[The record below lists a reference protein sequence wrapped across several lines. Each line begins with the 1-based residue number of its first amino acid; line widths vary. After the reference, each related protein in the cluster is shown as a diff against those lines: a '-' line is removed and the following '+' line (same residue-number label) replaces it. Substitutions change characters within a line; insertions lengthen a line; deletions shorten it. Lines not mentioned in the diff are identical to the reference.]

1 MQVSKR
7 PGSIEKS
14 AVSFTCIWAA
24 NRGLEHVDSFVGTF
38 RRSIEFGTLAKQLTD
53 AFYGVGHGTRRIL
66 RKNNGFYLSY
76 RVEAENGAYGF
87 LPGFIKKIRDV
98 ACSGLDCGEQSRR
111 KNTRTLCYAVVQR
124 FRKNIN
130 TLLEWSSDTKG
141 FIVSKFS
148 KDDTNTHVAAATAF
162 GNLHALRTALRH
174 EKGHMWNE
182 SIVFGR
188 PIVLAATGGHFQVVR
203 AIVKDFEKTH
213 YETQDHKWT
222 DQFSA
227 AIDIAFRN
235 LHLDIVLLLLRIYD
249 AYGPAIDLLQAERW
263 SEYAMPTGNVDV
275 IDQTQRFRRNS
286 RSPSST
292 RTEAAEF
299 RHACEDNNLTTVRML
314 IEEGRVSLSCILSKA
329 VPDHPIYQAVLSRNA
344 EAVKLVLDMGF
355 DPDIG
360 LNSSLSLAIHNV
372 DHDIIQLLLQYG
384 ANPEEK
390 LEHWNLRQGRSRD
403 IDAIESM
410 LLEAKEKHQY
420 YIRSTGPR
428 TNLTLD
434 AEDLVSTD

>member
-14 AVSFTCIWAA
+14 AVSFTCVWAA
-24 NRGLEHVDSFVGTF
+24 NGGLDHVNSFVGTF
-38 RRSIEFGTLAKQLTD
+38 RRSIEFETLAKQPTK
-53 AFYGVGHGTRRIL
+53 AFFIGQGTRRIL
-66 RKNNGFYLSY
+66 RKNNVLYLRY

-98 ACSGLDCGEQSRR
+98 ACSGLDCDRKSRQ
-111 KNTRTLCYAVVQR
+111 KNTRTLCYSVVQR
-124 FRKNIN
+124 SWNIN
-130 TLLEWSSDTKG
+130 YLLERK
-141 FIVSKFS
+141 FPNERLISKFS
-148 KDDTNTHVAAATAF
+148 EDIPNAHVAAAAAF
-162 GNLHALRTALRH
+162 GNLHALRTALRY
-174 EKGHMWNE
+174 EKGSVWNK
-182 SIVFGR
+182 SLVLGR
-188 PIVLAATGGHFQVVR
+188 PIVLAATGGHFQAVR

-213 YETQDHKWT
+213 NETQGHKWT
-222 DQFSA
+222 DHFSV

-235 LHLDIVLLLLRIYD
+235 LHLDIVLLLLRIYN

-275 IDQTQRFRRNS
+275 IDQTQRLRRNS

-299 RHACEDNNLTTVRML
+299 RHACENNDLAMVRML
-314 IEEGRVSLSCILSKA
+314 VEEGRVSLDCILSKA
-329 VPDHPIYQAVLSRNA
+329 VPDHPIYQAVVSRNA
-344 EAVKLVLDMGF
+344 EAVKLVLDMGS

-372 DHDIIQLLLQYG
+372 DLDIIQLLLQYG
-384 ANPEEK
+384 ANPEKK

-403 IDAIESM
+403 TDAIESM
-410 LLEAKEKHQY
+410 LLEAKEKNRY
-420 YIRSTGPR
+420 YVRSTGPR